1 MSHRTRWTAEA
12 VRELGLTT
20 DIETAGQILGIGR
33 TKAYEMARNNQFPV
47 RVFRVGNRYRV
58 ATQAILELLGH
69 DVAGITHRAGGLYS
83 PPLSETQ

>member
-1 MSHRTRWTAEA
+1 MEANHCWTADA
-12 VRELGLTT
+12 VRALGLTT

-58 ATQAILELLGH
+58 ATQAVLELLGH
-69 DVAGITHRAGGLYS
+69 GATTV
-83 PPLSETQ
+83 SEPDTL